1 MGEDIVDAIDRV
13 LSTQRPGTA
22 DSDVNALNLHMDCPR
37 NILQYAKEE
46 ILRLRAIAGPVTAT
60 PTASEIY
67 HGLRHP
73 SPAADAEG
81 A

>member
-1 MGEDIVDAIDRV
+1 MEDVVQMLDRV
-13 LSTQRPGTA
+13 LDQRPGTA
-22 DSDVNALNLHMDCPR
+22 DSNVNAMVLHVDCPR
-37 NILQYAKEE
+37 NIIQYAKEE
-46 ILRLRAIAGPVTAT
+46 ILRLRAIAGPIAAR

-67 HGLRHP
+67 HNLRHP